1 MWTFGNKTNAIC
13 KTLLCNF
20 RLYFRVA
27 RHNEAITTITAE
39 DKMSHN
45 SNQTVCETD
54 STDVIFTAFAT
65 IQSFISNHTGPANNY
80 TNTRDVRS
88 DLVSLASNFVELV
101 MNGTND
107 VTGDII
113 DSITSILTHISNH
126 RESMINDTD
135 VENVRTS
142 FACILSFYSDL
153 EMSVNMTDCLLFR
166 ITILLIIG
174 IVSGL
179 GIIGNVASFFIFGKM
194 AHQNSSTLLLRALAV
209 MDSTFLLFAILVCC
223 GYLGIYSAAFSF
235 LYFRP
240 AFYAIQIIAVWTS
253 VLLGVNRYIVVCR
266 PFLASRVC
274 TVSNVWKQLAVVIF
288 LSSLYAFPSFFEIE
302 TVNLELNDDNDTTDP
317 IRFRPW
323 AENYYYDV
331 IYRSILNTTLLF
343 AAPLLVQLICSIRLS
358 NTLYAARRERQEMS
372 GQISNADKYVTR
384 LVLVVMIVFLICYTP
399 VVGSS
404 VLWILLG
411 KKLAG
416 CADIILYY
424 QEIALLLIVLNSS
437 VNCIIYVTFNPS
449 FRKTLKSTISCDA

>member
-1 MWTFGNKTNAIC
+1 MPG
-13 KTLLCNF
+13 
-20 RLYFRVA
+20 
-27 RHNEAITTITAE
+27 
-39 DKMSHN
+39 
-45 SNQTVCETD
+45 
-54 STDVIFTAFAT
+54 
-65 IQSFISNHTGPANNY
+65 
-80 TNTRDVRS
+80 VRS

-107 VTGDII
+107 VTGDI
-113 DSITSILTHISNH
+113 LTHISNH
-126 RESMINDTD
+126 RESVMNDTD

-153 EMSVNMTDCLLFR
+153 EKSVNVTDCLLFDA
-166 ITILLIIG
+166 TILLIIG

-223 GYLGIYSAAFSF
+223 GNLGIYSAFSL

-266 PFLASRVC
+266 PFLDSRVC

-288 LSSLYAFPSFFEIE
+288 LSLLYAFPSFFEIE
-302 TVNLELNDDNDTTDP
+302 TVNLEPNDDNDTTDP
-317 IRFRPW
+317 IRFRPR

-358 NTLYAARRERQEMS
+358 ITLYAARRDRATGNERT
-372 GQISNADKYVTR
+372 DKQCR
-384 LVLVVMIVFLICYTP
+384 
-399 VVGSS
+399 
-404 VLWILLG
+404 
-411 KKLAG
+411 
-416 CADIILYY
+416 
-424 QEIALLLIVLNSS
+424 
-437 VNCIIYVTFNPS
+437 
-449 FRKTLKSTISCDA
+449 